1 MRKRV
6 KDAFIGALYA
16 FLLLFLIVDGQTA
29 LTGALDGVNICINTV
44 VPALL
49 PYIFLSTLLCNTLIG
64 KRIRLFRGIGRLCR
78 IPPGTESILL
88 LGFVGGYPVGAK
100 LISDAYT
107 EGQIKKSTA
116 QRMLGF
122 CNNAGPSFL
131 FGVLPFMFTNTLSPV
146 FLWLIHVISA
156 IFTAILLP
164 GREHTECSIAPENTI
179 KFTDALQRSVKTV
192 AMICGWVIIFRI
204 VLSFLRKWL
213 ISALPSE
220 LQILCAGFF
229 ELTNGCISLQQIPN
243 EATRF
248 LCASFILAWGG
259 LCVTMQTISVTD
271 SLGLGMYLPGKILQT
286 AISLTLSAF
295 ACAAIY
301 PGSISI
307 KLLILLIC
315 PTAITAG
322 IQILFFAVKKL

>member
-1 MRKRV
+1 MHKRV
-6 KDAFIGALYA
+6 KDAFTGALYA
-16 FLLLFLIVDGQTA
+16 VLLLILILDGQTA
-29 LTGALDGVNICINTV
+29 LSGALEGVNICINTV

-49 PYIFLSTLLCNTLIG
+49 PYIILSTLLCNALIG

-100 LISDAYT
+100 LIRDAYA
-107 EGQIKKSTA
+107 EGRIKKSTA

-146 FLWLIHVISA
+146 FLWLIHMISA

-164 GREHTECSIAPENTI
+164 GKEHTECCIPPKNTI

-192 AMICGWVIIFRI
+192 AIICGWVIIFRI
-204 VLSFLRKWL
+204 ILAFLHKWL
-213 ISALPSE
+213 ISVLPSE
-220 LQILCAGFF
+220 LQVLCAGFL
-229 ELTNGCISLQQIPN
+229 ELTNGCITLQQIPN

-248 LCASFILAWGG
+248 LCAAIILAWGG
-259 LCVTMQTISVTD
+259 LCVTMQTVSVTD
-271 SLGLGMYLPGKILQT
+271 AVGLGMYLPGKILQL
-286 AISLTLSAF
+286 SL
-295 ACAAIY
+295 IH
-301 PGSISI
+301 I
-307 KLLILLIC
+307 
-315 PTAITAG
+315 
-322 IQILFFAVKKL
+322 